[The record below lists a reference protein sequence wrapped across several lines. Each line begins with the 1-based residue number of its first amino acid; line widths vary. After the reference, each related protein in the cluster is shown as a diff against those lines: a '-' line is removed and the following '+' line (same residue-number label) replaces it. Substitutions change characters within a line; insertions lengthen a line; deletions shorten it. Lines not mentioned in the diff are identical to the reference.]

1 MAGKFLSLE
10 EAARLLGVSTDE
22 VHRLVDRKKLFP
34 MRDGTT
40 AKFKS
45 DDVERLA
52 ESLGDDESAAD
63 PLALDLESG
72 GASAAPGD
80 DDLVLGDADDD
91 DFVLGG
97 SAIESASQTIMRRP
111 ANGPDSGLSLG
122 EERPVAG
129 ADDDLAL
136 ESIIGA
142 SSPSLAGPA
151 TGVGLELDDVGA
163 APGSGAAGSRATG
176 SIVSGSGAGA
186 ALSGPLDSG
195 LSLET
200 ADVAAS
206 GIDLAA
212 ASGIGGGLDFGGE
225 QLGGDAFELG
235 GDSGDD
241 DSASVVIAT
250 EESGDSSFFGAAMD
264 DSASVAFDDPSIS
277 SEFSTSAIGGAAP
290 VEYAVD
296 TTFSAWQIV
305 GLTACALL
313 LLTGGLV
320 MFDLVWTIRG
330 SGETAFSAPLLQAL
344 AKVLPW

>member
-1 MAGKFLSLE
+1 MAGKFVSLE

-22 VHRLVDRKKLFP
+22 VNRLVDRKKLFP
-34 MRDGTT
+34 MRDGATF
-40 AKFKS
+40 KFKA
-45 DDVERLA
+45 DEVERLA
-52 ESLGDDESAAD
+52 SSLGDEESVGD
-63 PLALDLESG
+63 PLALDLDAGEPPAG
-72 GASAAPGD
+72 GGGD
-80 DDLVLGDADDD
+80 DDLVLGAADDD
-91 DFVLGG
+91 WVLGG
-97 SAIESASQTIMRRP
+97 GSGIESASRTILRGQAGSTAGDEQP
-111 ANGPDSGLSLG
+111 ASD
-122 EERPVAG
+122 

-142 SSPSLAGPA
+142 SSPSLAAQA
-151 TGVGLELDDVGA
+151 TGVGLEIDDIAV

-176 SIVSGSGAGA
+176 SIVAGSGAGA

-200 ADVAAS
+200 ADVVAS
-206 GIDLAA
+206 GIDVAA
-212 ASGIGGGLDFGGE
+212 ASGIGGDLDLGGG
-225 QLGGDAFELG
+225 QLGGEAFELG
-235 GDSGDD
+235 GDLGDD

-264 DSASVAFDDPSIS
+264 DSASVAFDDGSVSDIS
-277 SEFSTSAIGGAAP
+277 STSLGVAP

-296 TTFSAWQIV
+296 TTFSVWQIL
-305 GLTACALL
+305 GLLACALL

-330 SGETAFSAPLLQAL
+330 PDETALSAPLLQAL

>member
-34 MRDGTT
+34 MRDGATV
-40 AKFKS
+40 KFKS

-52 ESLGDDESAAD
+52 STLGDDESSAD
-63 PLALDLESG
+63 PLALDLG
-72 GASAAPGD
+72 SAAAESGD
-80 DDLVLGDADDD
+80 DDLVLGAADDD
-91 DFVLGG
+91 LVLGG
-97 SAIESASQTIMRRP
+97 GSEVESASHTILRGP
-111 ANGPDSGLSLG
+111 AAGPASSLSLG
-122 EERPVAG
+122 GDQAAG
-129 ADDDLAL
+129 DDDDLAL

-151 TGVGLELDDVGA
+151 TGVGLDMDDVAA
-163 APGSGAAGSRATG
+163 APASGAAGSRATG
-176 SIVSGSGAGA
+176 SIVGGSGAGA
-186 ALSGPLDSG
+186 SLSGPLDSG

-206 GIDLAA
+206 GIDIAA
-212 ASGIGGGLDFGGE
+212 ASGVGGDLDLGGD

-235 GDSGDD
+235 GDLGDD

-250 EESGDSSFFGAAMD
+250 EDSGDSSFFGAAMD
-264 DSASVAFDDPSIS
+264 DSASVAFDDGGVSDIS
-277 SEFSTSAIGGAAP
+277 STSLGVAP

-296 TTFSAWQIV
+296 TTFSVWQIL
-305 GLTACALL
+305 GLLACALL

-330 SGETAFSAPLLQAL
+330 PGETALSAPLLQAL